1 MTETHTFIDYLKFEQ
16 PKIWESISSAAADG
30 LIVID
35 EGNDAVTATNR
46 LLLTY
51 PDLHTVLNLLVE
63 NWIRK
68 KAEEMSLMAA
78 KNFLQEGS
86 KENG

>member
-1 MTETHTFIDYLKFEQ
+1 MTETHTFIDYLKCEQ

-68 KAEEMSLMAA
+68 KTEEMSLMAA
-78 KNFLQEGS
+78 KNILQEGS